1 MKLKKISFD
10 EKGFRKLKNIEI
22 PIAPYI
28 TAIAGHNGIGKSTI
42 LGLIANCSGLSK
54 GEKSFFGK
62 VFQSNF
68 QEAFHLDYFQ
78 DYDNYHI
85 NGTKKA
91 DTPKV
96 TVQYHVETNQDGSF
110 IELNK
115 ICAVSIQKHAIKE
128 RLYKN
133 HMIKVPEDK
142 HIDPNHSLDLEDFDN
157 NSLSSSSEPL
167 INIWRL
173 RIIPRTQQLPN
184 TPEIEV
190 LDEKL
195 KGAGKMPIPT
205 LYLGMS
211 RMTPIGEFDAEL
223 IDKKTIRKMN
233 GEDKNFIVNSFKD
246 VLYFD
251 ESDNEI
257 TAHSFS
263 SSKKSSYLPSFPYHS
278 FTVSL
283 GQDSLSSIVTALASF
298 NYLKRTSP
306 QTYSGGILVI
316 DEVDAGLHPRA
327 QEKLINLLHTQAR
340 KLNLQIILTTH
351 SLTVI
356 KTILSKNEHPGEKVN
371 DVVYLQ
377 DSNFPRIMENP
388 TYTKIKNDMLVLA
401 PLEDKPETIKLY
413 FEDDEALFFFKQILK
428 YKNIIH
434 DKDYFGKELELISLS
449 VGCNIL
455 LDLHKGDSYFQSVIL
470 IPDNDVFSS
479 ESNRKTIEENP
490 NICPLPND
498 STFTD
503 NTRHTERNPEMILY
517 RFLQRKLEGHNDNFW
532 KQMPG
537 AYTSD
542 YVRDRVI
549 TLTSNSNRDENKKW
563 FQDNVNFIEKSGIIE
578 KWCGENEKQVDMF
591 LERIV
596 EAVNIVSCSKSYR
609 QNQLAK

>member
-68 QEAFHLDYFQ
+68 QEAFHLDYFK
-78 DYDNYHI
+78 DYENYHI

-133 HMIKVPEDK
+133 HMIKVLEDK

-251 ESDNEI
+251 ESGNEI

-356 KTILSKNEHPGEKVN
+356 KTILSKNKHPGKKVN

-542 YVRDRVI
+542 YVRDRVM

-609 QNQLAK
+609 QN

>member
-251 ESDNEI
+251 ESNNEI

-371 DVVYLQ
+371 NVVYLQ

-542 YVRDRVI
+542 YVRDRVM

-609 QNQLAK
+609 QN

>member
-78 DYDNYHI
+78 DYDKYHI

-233 GEDKNFIVNSFKD
+233 GEDKNFIVNSFKE

-371 DVVYLQ
+371 NVVYLQ

-542 YVRDRVI
+542 YVRDRVM

-609 QNQLAK
+609 QN

>member
-78 DYDNYHI
+78 DYDKYHI

-184 TPEIEV
+184 TPEIEGW
-190 LDEKL
+190 DEKL

-371 DVVYLQ
+371 NVVYLQ

-542 YVRDRVI
+542 YVRDRVM

-609 QNQLAK
+609 QN

>member
-1 MKLKKISFD
+1 M
-10 EKGFRKLKNIEI
+10 
-22 PIAPYI
+22 
-28 TAIAGHNGIGKSTI
+28 
-42 LGLIANCSGLSK
+42 IANCSGLSK

-413 FEDDEALFFFKQILK
+413 FEDNEALFFFKQILK

-542 YVRDRVI
+542 YVRDRVM

-609 QNQLAK
+609 QN

>member
-142 HIDPNHSLDLEDFDN
+142 HIDPNHSLDLEDVDN

-371 DVVYLQ
+371 NVVYLQ

-542 YVRDRVI
+542 YVRDRVM

-609 QNQLAK
+609 QN

>member
-233 GEDKNFIVNSFKD
+233 GEDKNFIVDSFKD

-251 ESDNEI
+251 ESNNEI

-327 QEKLINLLHTQAR
+327 QEKLINLLHIQAR

-356 KTILSKNEHPGEKVN
+356 KTILSKNEHPGERVN

-479 ESNRKTIEENP
+479 ESNQKTIEENP

-542 YVRDRVI
+542 YVRDRVM
-549 TLTSNSNRDENKKW
+549 TLTSNSNRDKNKKW

-609 QNQLAK
+609 QN

>member
-78 DYDNYHI
+78 DYDKYHI

-142 HIDPNHSLDLEDFDN
+142 HIDPNHSLDLEDVDN

-184 TPEIEV
+184 TPEIEM

-371 DVVYLQ
+371 NVVYLQ

-542 YVRDRVI
+542 YVRDRVM

-609 QNQLAK
+609 QN

>member
-233 GEDKNFIVNSFKD
+233 GEDKNFIVDSFKD

-251 ESDNEI
+251 ESNNEI

-327 QEKLINLLHTQAR
+327 QEKLINLLHIQAR

-413 FEDDEALFFFKQILK
+413 FEDAEALFFFKQILK

-542 YVRDRVI
+542 YVRDRVM
-549 TLTSNSNRDENKKW
+549 TLTSNSNRDKNKKW

-578 KWCGENEKQVDMF
+578 KWCGENEEQVDMF

-609 QNQLAK
+609 QN

>member
-1 MKLKKISFD
+1 M
-10 EKGFRKLKNIEI
+10 
-22 PIAPYI
+22 
-28 TAIAGHNGIGKSTI
+28 
-42 LGLIANCSGLSK
+42 IANCSGLSK

-68 QEAFHLDYFQ
+68 QEAFHLDYFK
-78 DYDNYHI
+78 DYENYHI

-251 ESDNEI
+251 ESGNEI

-356 KTILSKNEHPGEKVN
+356 KTILSKNKHPGKKVN

-542 YVRDRVI
+542 YVRDRVM

-609 QNQLAK
+609 QN

>member
-233 GEDKNFIVNSFKD
+233 GEDKNFIVDSFKD

-251 ESDNEI
+251 ESNNEI

-517 RFLQRKLEGHNDNFW
+517 RFLQRKLEGYNDNFW

-542 YVRDRVI
+542 YVRDRVM
-549 TLTSNSNRDENKKW
+549 TLTSNSNRDKNKKW

-609 QNQLAK
+609 QN

>member
-96 TVQYHVETNQDGSF
+96 TVQYHVETNQAGSF

-142 HIDPNHSLDLEDFDN
+142 HIDPNHSLDLEDVDN

-233 GEDKNFIVNSFKD
+233 EEDKNFIVNSFKD

-371 DVVYLQ
+371 NVVYLQ

-401 PLEDKPETIKLY
+401 PLEDKLETIKLY

-542 YVRDRVI
+542 YVRDRVM

-609 QNQLAK
+609 QN

>member
-1 MKLKKISFD
+1 M
-10 EKGFRKLKNIEI
+10 
-22 PIAPYI
+22 
-28 TAIAGHNGIGKSTI
+28 
-42 LGLIANCSGLSK
+42 IANCSGLSK

-142 HIDPNHSLDLEDFDN
+142 HIDPNHSLDLEDVDN

-371 DVVYLQ
+371 NVVYLQ

-517 RFLQRKLEGHNDNFW
+517 RFLQRKLEGQNDNFW

-542 YVRDRVI
+542 YVRDRVM

-609 QNQLAK
+609 QN

>member
-78 DYDNYHI
+78 DYDNYLI
-85 NGTKKA
+85 KGTKKA

-223 IDKKTIRKMN
+223 IDKKTIKKMN

-371 DVVYLQ
+371 GVVYLQ

-542 YVRDRVI
+542 YVRDRVM

-578 KWCGENEKQVDMF
+578 KWCGENETQVDMF

-609 QNQLAK
+609 QN

>member
-96 TVQYHVETNQDGSF
+96 TVQYHVETNQAGSF

-142 HIDPNHSLDLEDFDN
+142 HIDPNHSLDLEDVDN

-356 KTILSKNEHPGEKVN
+356 KTILSKNEHPGKKVN

-542 YVRDRVI
+542 YVRDRVM

-609 QNQLAK
+609 QN

>member
-1 MKLKKISFD
+1 M
-10 EKGFRKLKNIEI
+10 
-22 PIAPYI
+22 
-28 TAIAGHNGIGKSTI
+28 
-42 LGLIANCSGLSK
+42 IANCSGLSK

-133 HMIKVPEDK
+133 HMIKVLEDK
-142 HIDPNHSLDLEDFDN
+142 HIDPNHSLDLEDVDN

-356 KTILSKNEHPGEKVN
+356 KTILSKNEHPGKKVN

-542 YVRDRVI
+542 YVRDRVM

-609 QNQLAK
+609 QN

>member
-142 HIDPNHSLDLEDFDN
+142 HIDPNHSLDLEDVDN

-371 DVVYLQ
+371 NVVYLQ

-542 YVRDRVI
+542 YVRDRVM

-578 KWCGENEKQVDMF
+578 KWC
-591 LERIV
+591 
-596 EAVNIVSCSKSYR
+596 
-609 QNQLAK
+609 

>member
-223 IDKKTIRKMN
+223 IDKKTIRKMD

-251 ESDNEI
+251 ESGNEI

-327 QEKLINLLHTQAR
+327 QEKLINLLHIQAR

-542 YVRDRVI
+542 YVRDRVM
-549 TLTSNSNRDENKKW
+549 TLTSNSNRDKNKKW

-609 QNQLAK
+609 QN

>member
-142 HIDPNHSLDLEDFDN
+142 HIDPNHSLDLEDVDN

-251 ESDNEI
+251 GSGNEI

-356 KTILSKNEHPGEKVN
+356 KTILSKNEHPGKKVN

-542 YVRDRVI
+542 YVRDRVM

-609 QNQLAK
+609 QN

>member
-78 DYDNYHI
+78 DYDKYLI
-85 NGTKKA
+85 KGTKKA

-223 IDKKTIRKMN
+223 IDKKTIKKMN

-371 DVVYLQ
+371 GVVYLQ

-542 YVRDRVI
+542 YVRDRVM

-578 KWCGENEKQVDMF
+578 KWCGENETQVDMF

-609 QNQLAK
+609 QN

>member
-327 QEKLINLLHTQAR
+327 QEKLINLLHIQAR

-542 YVRDRVI
+542 YVRDRVM

-609 QNQLAK
+609 QN

>member
-1 MKLKKISFD
+1 M
-10 EKGFRKLKNIEI
+10 
-22 PIAPYI
+22 
-28 TAIAGHNGIGKSTI
+28 
-42 LGLIANCSGLSK
+42 IANCSGLSK

-78 DYDNYHI
+78 DYDNYLI
-85 NGTKKA
+85 KGTKKA

-223 IDKKTIRKMN
+223 IDKKTIKKMN

-371 DVVYLQ
+371 GVVYLQ

-542 YVRDRVI
+542 YVRDRVM

-578 KWCGENEKQVDMF
+578 KWCGENETQVDMF

-609 QNQLAK
+609 QN

>member
-142 HIDPNHSLDLEDFDN
+142 HIDPNHSLDLEDVDN

-371 DVVYLQ
+371 NVVYLQ

-542 YVRDRVI
+542 YVRDRVM

-596 EAVNIVSCSKSYR
+596 EAVNIVSCSKSYH
-609 QNQLAK
+609 QN

>member
-78 DYDNYHI
+78 DYENYT
-85 NGTKKA
+85 NGTRKA

-96 TVQYHVETNQDGSF
+96 TVQYYVETNQNGSF

-115 ICAVSIQKHAIKE
+115 ICTVSIQKHAIKD

-133 HMIKVPEDK
+133 HMIKVSEDK
-142 HIDPNHSLDLEDFDN
+142 HTDPNHALDLEDIDD
-157 NSLSSSSEPL
+157 NSLSSTSESM

-173 RIIPRTQQLPN
+173 RIIPRTQLLFSN
-184 TPEIEV
+184 PEIEA

-223 IDKKTIRKMN
+223 IDKKTIRKMDE
-233 GEDKNFIVNSFKD
+233 EDKKFIVNSFKD

-257 TAHSFS
+257 TSHSFA
-263 SSKKSSYLPSFPYHS
+263 SSKKSSYLPSFQHHS

-327 QEKLINLLHTQAR
+327 QEKLINLLHVQAR

-356 KTILSKNEHPGEKVN
+356 KTILSKNEHPGDKVN

-377 DSNFPRIMENP
+377 DSSFPRLMENP

-401 PLEDKPETIKLY
+401 PFEDKLEKIKLY

-434 DKDYFGKELELISLS
+434 NTDYFGKELELISLS
-449 VGCNIL
+449 VGCDIL
-455 LDLHKGDSYFQSVIL
+455 LKLHKGDPYFQSVIL
-470 IPDNDVFSS
+470 IPDNDVFSG
-479 ESNRKTIEENP
+479 EANRKIIEDNP

-498 STFTD
+498 SIFTD
-503 NTRHTERNPEMILY
+503 NTKSTERSPEMILY
-517 RFLQRKLEGHNDNFW
+517 HFLQRKLEGRDDDFW
-532 KQMPG
+532 KRMPG
-537 AYTSD
+537 VYTSD
-542 YVRDRVI
+542 YVRDRVM
-549 TLTSNSNRDENKKW
+549 TLALNSNRDQNKKW
-563 FQDNVNFIEKSGIIE
+563 FKDNVNFIEKSGIIV
-578 KWCGENEKQVDMF
+578 KWCEENVIQVDIF
-591 LERIV
+591 LEKLI
-596 EAVNIVSCSKSYR
+596 EAVNIVSCSKSYH

>member
-128 RLYKN
+128 RIYKN

-142 HIDPNHSLDLEDFDN
+142 HIDPNHSLDLEDVDN

-371 DVVYLQ
+371 NVVYLQ

-542 YVRDRVI
+542 YVRDRVM

-609 QNQLAK
+609 QN

>member
-1 MKLKKISFD
+1 M
-10 EKGFRKLKNIEI
+10 
-22 PIAPYI
+22 
-28 TAIAGHNGIGKSTI
+28 
-42 LGLIANCSGLSK
+42 IANCSGLSK

-68 QEAFHLDYFQ
+68 QEAFHLDYFK
-78 DYDNYHI
+78 DYENYHI
-85 NGTKKA
+85 NGTEKA

-133 HMIKVPEDK
+133 HMIKVLEDK

-251 ESDNEI
+251 ESGNEI

-356 KTILSKNEHPGEKVN
+356 KTILSKNKHPGKKVN

-542 YVRDRVI
+542 YVRDRVM

-609 QNQLAK
+609 QN

>member
-1 MKLKKISFD
+1 M
-10 EKGFRKLKNIEI
+10 
-22 PIAPYI
+22 
-28 TAIAGHNGIGKSTI
+28 
-42 LGLIANCSGLSK
+42 IANCSGLSK

-78 DYDNYHI
+78 DYDKYHI

-371 DVVYLQ
+371 NVVYLQ

-542 YVRDRVI
+542 YVRDRVM

-609 QNQLAK
+609 QN

>member
-96 TVQYHVETNQDGSF
+96 TVQYHVETNQAGSF

-142 HIDPNHSLDLEDFDN
+142 HIDPNHSLDLEDVDN

-371 DVVYLQ
+371 NVVYLQ

-542 YVRDRVI
+542 YVRDRVM

-609 QNQLAK
+609 QN

>member
-68 QEAFHLDYFQ
+68 QEAFHLDYFK
-78 DYDNYHI
+78 DYENYHI

-251 ESDNEI
+251 ESNNEI

-327 QEKLINLLHTQAR
+327 QEKLINLLHIQAR

-542 YVRDRVI
+542 YVRDRVM
-549 TLTSNSNRDENKKW
+549 TLTSNSNRDKNKKW

-609 QNQLAK
+609 QN

>member
-68 QEAFHLDYFQ
+68 QEAFHLDYFK
-78 DYDNYHI
+78 DYENYHI

-133 HMIKVPEDK
+133 HMIKVLEDK

-223 IDKKTIRKMN
+223 IDKKTIRKMD

-251 ESDNEI
+251 ESGNEI

-356 KTILSKNEHPGEKVN
+356 KTILSKNEHPGKKVN

-532 KQMPG
+532 KQMLG

-542 YVRDRVI
+542 YVRDRVM

-609 QNQLAK
+609 QN

>member
-78 DYDNYHI
+78 DYDKYHI
-85 NGTKKA
+85 DGTKKA

-115 ICAVSIQKHAIKE
+115 ICAVSIQKHAIKG

-371 DVVYLQ
+371 NVVYLQ

-542 YVRDRVI
+542 YVRDRVM

-591 LERIV
+591 LKRIV

-609 QNQLAK
+609 QN

>member
-133 HMIKVPEDK
+133 HMIKVTEDK
-142 HIDPNHSLDLEDFDN
+142 HIDPNHSLDLEDVDN

-371 DVVYLQ
+371 NVVYLQ

-542 YVRDRVI
+542 YVRDRVM

-609 QNQLAK
+609 QN

>member
-142 HIDPNHSLDLEDFDN
+142 HIDPNHSLDLEDVDN

-356 KTILSKNEHPGEKVN
+356 KTILSKNEHPGKKVN

-542 YVRDRVI
+542 YVRDRVM

-609 QNQLAK
+609 QN

>member
-85 NGTKKA
+85 NGAKKA

-371 DVVYLQ
+371 NVVYLQ

-542 YVRDRVI
+542 YVRDRVM

-609 QNQLAK
+609 QN

>member
-133 HMIKVPEDK
+133 HMIKVLEDK

-223 IDKKTIRKMN
+223 IDKKTIRKMD

-251 ESDNEI
+251 ESGNEI

-356 KTILSKNEHPGEKVN
+356 KTILSKNEHPGKKVN

-517 RFLQRKLEGHNDNFW
+517 RFLQRKLKGHNDNFW

-542 YVRDRVI
+542 YVRDRVM

-609 QNQLAK
+609 QN

>member
-68 QEAFHLDYFQ
+68 QEAFHLDYFK
-78 DYDNYHI
+78 DYENYYI

-142 HIDPNHSLDLEDFDN
+142 HIDPNHSLDLEDVDN

-251 ESDNEI
+251 GSGNEI

-356 KTILSKNEHPGEKVN
+356 KTILSKNEHPGKKVN

-542 YVRDRVI
+542 YVRDRVM

-609 QNQLAK
+609 QN

>member
-142 HIDPNHSLDLEDFDN
+142 HIDPNHSLDLEDVDN

-251 ESDNEI
+251 EYDNEI

-371 DVVYLQ
+371 NVVYLQ

-542 YVRDRVI
+542 YVRDRVM

-609 QNQLAK
+609 QN

>member
-223 IDKKTIRKMN
+223 IDKKTIRKMD

-251 ESDNEI
+251 ESNNEI

-327 QEKLINLLHTQAR
+327 QEKLINLLHIQAR

-542 YVRDRVI
+542 YVRDRVM

-609 QNQLAK
+609 QN